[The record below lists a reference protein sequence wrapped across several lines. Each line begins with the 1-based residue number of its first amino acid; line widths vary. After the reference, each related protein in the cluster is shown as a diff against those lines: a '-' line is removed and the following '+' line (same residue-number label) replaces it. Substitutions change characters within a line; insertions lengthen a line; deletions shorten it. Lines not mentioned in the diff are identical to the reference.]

1 MSIQDEVAAS
11 DRVLLSV
18 ALRAAVPL
26 WVERVRGYPESVR
39 KHRAEECASVVA
51 EMGDLIC
58 FRSPGKN
65 TGKAPGSMRTG
76 PNGLPLGRYGST
88 AHAFNCLAEGLAL
101 LALNHGSV
109 EFAGLHFEAS
119 R

>member
-1 MSIQDEVAAS
+1 MRVRDEVEAS

-18 ALRAAVPL
+18 ALKAAVPL
-26 WVERVRGYPESVR
+26 WVERVRGYSDWVR
-39 KHRAEECASVVA
+39 KQRTEECASVVA

-58 FRSPGKN
+58 FRSAGKN

-109 EFAGLHFEAS
+109 EFAGMHFEAS